1 MDHMLSRSGYT
12 GRARWEMGRLGGR
25 AEVVAVGR
33 TELVVRGADK
43 WGANVLGRCL
53 LGSTASEGYLR
64 LDQAG
69 TSGGARC
76 YATAGVSGAVIG
88 GGVVGGGVPIVAI
101 GGGVVGG
108 GISIVAIG
116 GGIVG
121 DVFGGG
127 VVGLRAALAL
137 EGVGADSAVLQGSCV
152 GLGGCRLQRW
162 RIKAVQATE
171 KKCLRLESHV
181 YFPVTRRLRKGV
193 GKREYKRS
201 MCERPFRNTTKCQP
215 MCGRAT

>member
-1 MDHMLSRSGYT
+1 MDYILGRGGYN

-43 WGANVLGRCL
+43 WGANALGRCL

-76 YATAGVSGAVIG
+76 YATAGVSGAAIGGGISIAVIG
-88 GGVVGGGVPIVAI
+88 GGVVV
-101 GGGVVGG
+101 VVGV
-108 GISIVAIG
+108 SIVAIG
-116 GGIVG
+116 VGVVG
-121 DVFGGG
+121 DVIGGG

-171 KKCLRLESHV
+171 KKCLQLELHV

-201 MCERPFRNTTKCQP
+201 MCERPLRNTTQCQP
-215 MCGRAT
+215 MCGRAA